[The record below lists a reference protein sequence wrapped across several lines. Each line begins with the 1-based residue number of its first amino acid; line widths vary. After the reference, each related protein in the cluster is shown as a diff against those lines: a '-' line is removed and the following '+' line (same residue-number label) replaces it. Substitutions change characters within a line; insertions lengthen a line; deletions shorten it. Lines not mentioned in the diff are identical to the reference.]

1 MDDGP
6 DNVLFVVLDT
16 VRKDRLTPYGYDR
29 GTTPRLEAFAEK
41 ATVFDEAVAPAPWTL
56 PVHASMFTGEYPS
69 EHGADQQT
77 PYLEET
83 TTLAQSLSA
92 AGHPTACFSSNAW
105 ITPYTRLTAGFDQ
118 QDNFFQAMPGDVLS
132 GTLADAWQYLN
143 DSSRLRTVAD
153 KLVSLGNVAHEMFA
167 SSGAASKTPAVLER
181 TRSFIEDADSGV
193 TSGSHPDTDGA
204 TDGAEPGWFAF
215 VNLMDAHLPYHPP
228 NEYAAAFAADVDS
241 ESVCQNSKEYNCG
254 ARGIDDD
261 EWDDIGRLYDAE
273 IAHMDAQLGSLFEW
287 LRETDRWDNTAVV
300 VCADHGELHGGH
312 NLFGHEFGLYD
323 QLVNVPLMIKH
334 PELEPGRQAGLVELV
349 DLYHTVLD
357 MLEVI
362 PGDTDV
368 GSTARIRDPTRSV
381 LSDEYRQF
389 GDVVAPDPGQA
400 AIQALA
406 DVDPA
411 SDGQSGES
419 APEVDAAYA
428 FIEYAQ
434 PVVELNQL
442 EEKARAADIDL
453 DQRSR
458 FYSRMRA
465 GRRPDAKY
473 IRRDRVADEG
483 FRLDEDPAELD
494 SRAEQLTSRLGSV
507 DRHSAS
513 DSERPDSRQD
523 ETATSGTAD
532 PLVSAEWALGAFE
545 RQVGGAWTDPAGSTG
560 DSPDS
565 IAQMDQATQDRL
577 RDLGYLE

>member
-16 VRKDRLTPYGYDR
+16 VRKDRLTPYGCDR
-29 GTTPRLEAFAEK
+29 ETTPQLDAFAEE
-41 ATVFDEAVAPAPWTL
+41 AAVFDEAVAPAPWTL

-92 AGHPTACFSSNAW
+92 AGHSTACFSSNAW

-167 SSGAASKTPAVLER
+167 SSGAASKTPAVLEQ
-181 TRSFIEDADSGV
+181 TRSFIEDADSGAIG
-193 TSGSHPDTDGA
+193 GSHRDIDGA
-204 TDGAEPGWFAF
+204 TDDDIPGWFAF

-228 NEYAAAFAADVDS
+228 DEYAAAFAADVDS

-254 ARGIDDD
+254 ARAIDDD
-261 EWDDIGRLYDAE
+261 EWDDIERLYDAE
-273 IAHMDAQLGSLFEW
+273 IAHMDAQLGSLFGW
-287 LRETDRWDNTAVV
+287 LRETDRWDDTAVI

-312 NLFGHEFGLYD
+312 DLFGHEFGLYE
-323 QLVNVPLMIKH
+323 QLVNVPLIIKH
-334 PELEPGRQAGLVELV
+334 PDLESGRQTGLVELV
-349 DLYHTVLD
+349 DLYHTILD
-357 MLEVI
+357 MLDVS
-362 PGDTDV
+362 PGETDV
-368 GSTARIRDPTRSV
+368 GPTARARDPTRSV

-400 AIQALA
+400 AIQTLA
-406 DVDPA
+406 DVDPT
-411 SDGQSGES
+411 SDGQSSET
-419 APEVDAAYA
+419 APKVDASYA
-428 FIEYAQ
+428 FIEYTQ

-442 EEKARAADIDL
+442 EEKARAADIGL
-453 DQRSR
+453 DERSR

-465 GRRPDAKY
+465 GRRPNAKY

-483 FRLDEDPAELD
+483 FRLDEDPDELD
-494 SRAEQLTSRLGSV
+494 SRARQFADGSGSA
-507 DRHSAS
+507 DRHGAS
-513 DSERPDSRQD
+513 ESKRPDAPQD
-523 ETATSGTAD
+523 EIALSGIDD
-532 PLVSAEWALGAFE
+532 PLVSAERALSAFE

-560 DSPDS
+560 DDPDS